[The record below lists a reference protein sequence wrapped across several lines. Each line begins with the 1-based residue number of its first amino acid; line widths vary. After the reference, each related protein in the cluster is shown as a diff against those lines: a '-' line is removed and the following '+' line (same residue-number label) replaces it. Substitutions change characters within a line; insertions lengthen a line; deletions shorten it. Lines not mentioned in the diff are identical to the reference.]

1 MLQMGN
7 SVITFQVTAFS
18 VSLHFQMMLIF
29 FVLFNFLVNASR
41 FSVRTKT
48 KGTANQ
54 NVRNIVWV
62 FGLTGL
68 QWKHYGSKE
77 LEFQNEKIW

>member
-29 FVLFNFLVNASR
+29 LFILFNFLVNASR
-41 FSVRTKT
+41 FSVEQKQKAPLLTKMLE
-48 KGTANQ
+48 
-54 NVRNIVWV
+54 IVWGFWTNWFTV
-62 FGLTGL
+62 KALRI
-68 QWKHYGSKE
+68 QRA
-77 LEFQNEKIW
+77 